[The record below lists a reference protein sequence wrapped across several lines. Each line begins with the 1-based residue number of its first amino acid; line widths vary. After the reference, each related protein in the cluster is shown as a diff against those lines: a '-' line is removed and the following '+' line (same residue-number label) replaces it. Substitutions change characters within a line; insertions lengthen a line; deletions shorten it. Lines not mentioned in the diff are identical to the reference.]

1 MERHRGSNRPEGRPG
16 REFSFIPRIINPIKI
31 KDVILFSADETIRRS
46 EGILRAAMPWLRV
59 RVLSNPLAVSQVQS
73 DSAMVLILDDVAMNL
88 TDVERIRQNNEHVV
102 IVLLSFHKFV
112 QCSPPQVAMKEY
124 PYTAK
129 ADLVF
134 AANRDD
140 FAPEKIVTSVVRC
153 AEDHLNIE
161 RRSGIRRFI
170 LLIVDDEPNWPSQF
184 LPTLYKIIGQRADV
198 KITRTYEDTLRFVF
212 GVDGEEDIGED
223 SRERGSGDQVVC
235 LITDIFFPKGDDLAH
250 DAGRDLIR
258 VMKKHYPRIPIIIAS
273 KAREV
278 TGLAHAGFVM
288 PKGDPGSLETLDKYI
303 RDLTGIGDFVIFDEN
318 GRELHRLR
326 DVREMYALLMQADAD
341 GEEAGRLRALLERY
355 GERDMF
361 STWFYM
367 HSLRELGDRLRP
379 QRFKGRRMITVLKR
393 SLKREILRMR
403 YTPLVVDGVKVYTL
417 QELAHV
423 LRATPPERLE
433 PLSHDDMISS
443 WLDLQGYSELAEEL
457 RPIHGQGHELGVT
470 VAAIVERWITIYG
483 MRDLPSAAPPDST

>member
-1 MERHRGSNRPEGRPG
+1 MEQHGGLDHPEGRPG

-31 KDVILFSADETIRRS
+31 KDVVLFSADETIRKS
-46 EGILRAAMPWLRV
+46 EGVLRAAMPWLRV
-59 RVLSNPLAVSQVQS
+59 SVLSNPLAVSQIHS
-73 DSAMVLILDDVAMNL
+73 DSAVVLILDDVAMNL
-88 TDVERIRQNNEHVV
+88 TDVAQIRRSNEHVV

-112 QCSPPQVAMKEY
+112 QCSPPQVAVKEY

-140 FAPEKIVTSVVRC
+140 FAPERIITSVVRC
-153 AEDHLNIE
+153 AEDHLNIV
-161 RRSGIRRFI
+161 RRSGMRRFI

-198 KITRTYEDTLRFVF
+198 KITRTHEDTLRFLF
-212 GVDGEEDIGED
+212 GVDREEEIGAD
-223 SRERGSGDQVVC
+223 YRERGSGDQVVC
-235 LITDIFFPKGDDLAH
+235 LITDIFFPKGEDIGR

-258 VMKKHYPRIPIIIAS
+258 VMKQRYPRIPIIIAS

-278 TGLAHAGFVM
+278 TELAHAGFVL

-303 RDLTGIGDFVIFDEN
+303 RDLTGIGDFVIFDEA

-326 DVREMYALLMQADAD
+326 DVREMYALLMRADAEGD
-341 GEEAGRLRALLERY
+341 EAERLRILLESY

-393 SLKREILRMR
+393 SLRREILRMR
-403 YTPLVVDGVKVYTL
+403 YTPLIVDGVKVHTL
-417 QELAHV
+417 PELAHV

-433 PLSHDDMISS
+433 PLSHDDVISS
-443 WLDLQGYSELAEEL
+443 WLDLQGYSELAERL
-457 RPIHGQGHELGVT
+457 RPIHGQGPELGVI
-470 VAAIVERWITIYG
+470 VAAIVDQWIRIYEARNTEL
-483 MRDLPSAAPPDST
+483 RDRSES